1 MKVSSAVLPAP
12 DNDPARKPEPGPR
25 PSSQRQSARRKQMPS
40 RLVGARTVEQS
51 SDDSDDTSD
60 DPKRSGSSER
70 DETGDGKEKGNDK
83 DKKKDKDGGDG
94 EDDDKP
100 KSKLPLIILGVVV
113 VVAIVGGL
121 IYWLMHRG
129 LVSTDDAYT
138 EGRAIAIAAKVS
150 GYVTEL
156 NVDDNTIVKAG
167 DLMMRI
173 DPRDYITARDQARAN
188 LELAQAQL
196 ISAEVDLEIARVRAP
211 ANLEQAQAQ
220 LAQAEANQQ
229 QAEQDYRRQRSV
241 DQRATT
247 QTNVD
252 QATAQ
257 MKSATAAVKN
267 AKAQVDVAALVQQN
281 IQSAEATVQQR
292 QAQVQQ
298 NKASLEQA
306 ELNLSYTE
314 LRAPQD
320 GRITKRNVEKGTY
333 LQPGQQ
339 ILYVVTPEIW
349 ITANFKEN
357 QLTDIR
363 PGQPVT
369 IDVDSFPDMELHGH
383 VDSIQEGSGARFS
396 AFPAENAT
404 GNFVKIVRRVPVKI
418 IIESGLGDRRGLPL
432 GISVIPTVNTR

>member
-1 MKVSSAVLPAP
+1 MKASSAVWDGR
-12 DNDPARKPEPGPR
+12 DNEDEAAQQPEPSPR
-25 PSSQRQSARRKQMPS
+25 PASQRRPPPRNPMTNRRLIAR
-40 RLVGARTVEQS
+40 AVEQS
-51 SDDSDDTSD
+51 FGDDERMSDDT
-60 DPKRSGSSER
+60 KKSGSSAHGDHDDQ
-70 DETGDGKEKGNDK
+70 DEEQD
-83 DKKKDKDGGDG
+83 DKKQEKDDDGGD
-94 EDDDKP
+94 EDKP
-100 KSKLPLIILGVVV
+100 KSKLPLIILAVVV
-113 VVAIVGGL
+113 VVAIIGALV
-121 IYWLMHRG
+121 YWLMHRG

-150 GYVTEL
+150 GYVSEL
-156 NVDDNTIVKAG
+156 DVGDNTIVKAG
-167 DLMMRI
+167 DLMLRI

-196 ISAEVDLEIARVRAP
+196 ISAQVDLAIVRVRAP

-220 LAQAEANQQ
+220 LAQTEANKQ

-257 MKSATAAVKN
+257 LKSATAAVKN
-267 AKAQVDVAALVQQN
+267 AKAQVDVASLVRQN
-281 IQSAEATVQQR
+281 IDAAEATVRQR

-298 NKASLEQA
+298 NQASLDQA
-306 ELNLSYTE
+306 EINLSYTE

-333 LQPGQQ
+333 LQAGQQ
-339 ILYVVTPEIW
+339 IFYIVTPDVW
-349 ITANFKEN
+349 VTANFKEN
-357 QLTDIR
+357 QLTDVR
-363 PGQPVT
+363 PGQKVT
-369 IDVDSFPDMELHGH
+369 IDIDAFPDMELHGH
-383 VDSIQEGSGARFS
+383 VDSIQDGSGARFS

-418 IIESGLGDRRGLPL
+418 VIDSGLGDRRGLPL
-432 GISVIPTVNTR
+432 GISVEPTVDTR

>member
-1 MKVSSAVLPAP
+1 MASDEKDASRSEGDRDEDDALA
-12 DNDPARKPEPGPR
+12 DGRKD
-25 PSSQRQSARRKQMPS
+25 A
-40 RLVGARTVEQS
+40 
-51 SDDSDDTSD
+51 
-60 DPKRSGSSER
+60 SSEKP
-70 DETGDGKEKGNDK
+70 DENESDGGQ
-83 DKKKDKDGGDG
+83 KKDKDGSNGK
-94 EDDDKP
+94 DDKP

-113 VVAIVGGL
+113 VIAIIGAL
-121 IYWLMHRG
+121 IYWLLHRG

-150 GYVTEL
+150 GYVTAL
-156 NVDDNTIVKAG
+156 NVDDNTMVKAG
-167 DLMMRI
+167 DLLMKI
-173 DPRDYITARDQARAN
+173 DPRDYITARDQAQAN

-196 ISAEVDLEIARVRAP
+196 VSAEVDLEIARVRAP

-220 LAQAEANQQ
+220 LTQSEANKQ

-257 MKSATAAVKN
+257 MKSATAAVKS

-292 QAQVQQ
+292 QAQLDQG
-298 NKASLEQA
+298 KANLEQA
-306 ELNLSYTE
+306 EINLSYTE

-349 ITANFKEN
+349 VTANFKEN
-357 QLTDIR
+357 QLTHIR

-369 IDVDSFPDMELHGH
+369 IEVDSFPDMDLHGH

-404 GNFVKIVRRVPVKI
+404 GNFVKIVRRIPVKI
-418 IIESGLGDRRGLPL
+418 IIESGLGDRRSLPL
-432 GISVIPTVNTR
+432 GISVEPTVNTR